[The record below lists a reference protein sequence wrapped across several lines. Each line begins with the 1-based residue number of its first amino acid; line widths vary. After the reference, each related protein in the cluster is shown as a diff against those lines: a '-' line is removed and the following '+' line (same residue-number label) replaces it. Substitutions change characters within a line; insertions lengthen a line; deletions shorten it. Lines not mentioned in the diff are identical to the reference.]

1 MSLGNLP
8 DNKLMSLAL
17 QGYNPFQPDVG
28 IFSGG
33 YQGILYPNPTTIA
46 YPNFDSYAY
55 TDPTISSYTPAA
67 NYNGL
72 GIGNP
77 GIDYK
82 NGGHILGLLDTFARM
97 SYGIA
102 CWLSIIAG
110 ENTPGIPSV
119 NITLPLKNF
128 EWENSPIGM
137 SDIYPAYSEVP
148 SDWINGFEVSA
159 NGKVT
164 PDPRNTGGFPTPGG
178 GHTPTTTIIDAEA
191 LNILFGNKLIFSYL
205 GMPQY
210 FRTVIEDLAN
220 AAYGLTEK
228 AELEFTLTDHADY
241 FNNYSHQVFYHSQ
254 PPDSHYGFN
263 SAGTLYAQCAVV
275 SPTVALKILNGT
287 TEYHNG
293 TDGQNEYRSLT
304 ELNSVIN
311 LIPLQMVGATFWTDT
326 KGYRETIDG
335 EGGITYEIDDQ
346 TGRTISVASIMI
358 ADFVINISDI
368 PPDPEDPE
376 PGTVTIAGTATVHS
390 LITDPTAMYFT
401 ETRRYLPSPINS
413 PDPGP
418 IVTIIWGNSQHV
430 KKEISIDI
438 SATNNFTW
446 DKAWLGGEEIND
458 SEHFPEDSSDG
469 YDNQT
474 TINGGSSEVGYE
486 LLDQSDLEV
495 TFSKEITLGAGCT
508 SIRLRAFMKN
518 RGYIGQLP
526 FTSEDLWV
534 PIEYC
539 HEHGFIIFQPGYH
552 CHYPIGVHYNGYV
565 GDPDGIVEAFA
576 SPNMELSL
584 TVTGTN
590 MDTLELNVSL

>member
-1 MSLGNLP
+1 MLLGNLP

-33 YQGILYPNPTTIA
+33 YQGILYPNPTTIS

-55 TDPTISSYTPAA
+55 TDPTISPYTPAG
-67 NYNGL
+67 NYDGL
-72 GIGNP
+72 GVGDP

-82 NGGHILGLLDTFARM
+82 NGGHILGLLDTFVRM

-102 CWLSIIAG
+102 CWLSIAAG
-110 ENTPGIPSV
+110 ENTPGDPS
-119 NITLPLKNF
+119 IDIALPLKDF
-128 EWENSPIGM
+128 EWESAAIGRNS
-137 SDIYPAYSEVP
+137 IYPAYSEVP
-148 SDWINGFEVSA
+148 SDWINGFEVA
-159 NGKVT
+159 ADGKIT
-164 PDPRNTGGFPTPGG
+164 PDPRSAGVFPSPGG
-178 GHTPTTTIIDAEA
+178 GHTPTTSIIDAAA
-191 LNILFGNKLIFSYL
+191 LNTLFGDKLIFSYL

-210 FRTVIEDLAN
+210 FRAVIEDLASI
-220 AAYGLTEK
+220 AGDLTER
-228 AELEFTLTDHADY
+228 AELEFTLNNHADY
-241 FNNYSHQVFYHSQ
+241 FNNYSHQASYHSQ
-254 PPDSHYGFN
+254 PPDLHYGFD
-263 SAGTLYAQCAVV
+263 SAGTAYTQCVVV
-275 SPTVALKILNGT
+275 SPTVALKTLSGA
-287 TEYHNG
+287 TEYHDG

-326 KGYRETIDG
+326 KGYRTRTSGGGTI
-335 EGGITYEIDDQ
+335 YEVDDQ

-358 ADFVINISDI
+358 ADFVINVSDV
-368 PPDPEDPE
+368 PPDPEDPT
-376 PGTVTIAGTATVHS
+376 PGTVTVAGTATIHS

-401 ETRRYLPSPINS
+401 ETRRYVPTPITS

-418 IVTIIWGNSQHV
+418 IATVIWGNSQHI

-438 SATNNFTW
+438 SATNSFAW
-446 DKAWLGGEEIND
+446 DKAWLNSEEIDD
-458 SEHFPEDSSDG
+458 SEHFPQDPSDG
-469 YDNQT
+469 LDNQT
-474 TINGGSSEVGYE
+474 TVNGGSSEAGYE

-518 RGYIGQLP
+518 RGYIGQQS
-526 FTSEDLWV
+526 FTPTHLWV

-539 HEHGFIIFQPGYH
+539 HEHGFIIIQPGYH

-565 GDPDGIVEAFA
+565 GDPDDIVEAFA
-576 SPNMELSL
+576 NPNMELSL

-590 MDTLELNVSL
+590 VDTLELNVSL